1 MNLCACGILFPCMNL
16 WVWVYVS
23 MYESVCM
30 WNSVS
35 MYESECVWVYV
46 SMYESVH
53 VGLCF
58 HV

>member
-35 MYESECVWVYV
+35 MYESVG
-46 SMYESVH
+46 